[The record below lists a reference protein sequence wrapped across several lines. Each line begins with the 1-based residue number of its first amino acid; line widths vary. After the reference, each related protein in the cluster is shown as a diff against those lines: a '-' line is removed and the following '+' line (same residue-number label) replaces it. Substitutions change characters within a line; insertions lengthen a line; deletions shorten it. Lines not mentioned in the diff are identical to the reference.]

1 MLCAFNECLLNIKK
15 KAEEKVFYVFS
26 FSFLLLLIIRG
37 NEAHQVARTMFSK
50 LVYIDSIDHRYR
62 IKKKEK
68 ILSLFEMNLQRISE
82 VVYHQTRQR

>member
-1 MLCAFNECLLNIKK
+1 
-15 KAEEKVFYVFS
+15 
-26 FSFLLLLIIRG
+26 LLLIIRG